1 MSIIY
6 RRNDLNERIMKKERC
21 GSCKYFMKSCSKR
34 RSPNSCDKPICE
46 RYEPRSFDDIVMIG
60 RITNK

>member
-1 MSIIY
+1 
-6 RRNDLNERIMKKERC
+6 MKKERC

-46 RYEPRSFDDIVMIG
+46 RYEPRSFDDIVTIG